1 MSVSLERKGES
12 RGFEAES
19 RGDLLTFR
27 SSSQQTDSG
36 DKRPLAVVDA
46 TEMSR
51 PVTSLLL
58 RVVTKSLVLLAGEM
72 EDDRLRCFR
81 DDDR

>member
-1 MSVSLERKGES
+1 M
-12 RGFEAES
+12 
-19 RGDLLTFR
+19 TFR
-27 SSSQQTDSG
+27 SSPQQTDSG
-36 DKRPLAVVDA
+36 DMRVLAAVDA

-51 PVTSLLL
+51 PITSLLL
-58 RVVTKSLVLLAGEM
+58 RVVTKSLVLLAGEV